1 MNIST
6 IENNFKQIEIQK
18 LLNSKSDDNS
28 STHLN
33 ITSLQSLFLQN
44 FIKSKNPKTILEF
57 GTYNGYSLFSMI
69 LGVIKSED
77 ILSKQFTSV
86 EINEENFNI
95 AKKNLQILK
104 NEGISINLINK
115 SIFDEKTLNTL
126 CLQKY
131 DFIFIDC
138 MQNEYPKVLEVINKN
153 NLLSECGIMLFENI
167 LSHSTNY
174 DFYEEL
180 NKNDFYTVTLYPIH
194 NGFMAVEK
202 NN

>member
-1 MNIST
+1 MNISA

-18 LLNSKSDDNS
+18 LLTSTSDDNS
-28 STHLN
+28 NTHLN

-44 FIKSKNPKTILEF
+44 FIKLKNPNSILEF
-57 GTYNGYSLFSMI
+57 GTYNGYSLFSMV
-69 LGVIKSED
+69 LGLIRSEN
-77 ILSKQFTSV
+77 ILSKQFTSI

-95 AKKNLQILK
+95 AKKNLQILE

-115 SIFDEKTLNTL
+115 NIFDVSTLNNL
-126 CLQKY
+126 SLQKY

-138 MQNEYPKVLEVINKN
+138 MQNEYPKVLDIINKN
-153 NLLSECGIMLFENI
+153 NLLSMGGIILFENI
-167 LSHSTNY
+167 LSHSSNY

-180 NKNDFYTVTLYPIH
+180 DKNDSYKTTLYSIH
-194 NGFMAVEK
+194 NGFLALEK